1 MPTPSINLF
10 KESNTLSP
18 RLAKTAQQLK
28 TFGIYGLGII
38 LCVGLL
44 VGITYTVLTIQINAL
59 SKEKERLS
67 ASLGSQIK
75 KEGLYASL
83 QDRLTV
89 VKKVRSSQH
98 PVAPIF
104 DIVTSVA
111 TEPVLT
117 GFTTKSGTVEF
128 TIEVPTIEDALSKV
142 SVLLMYEQQKKI
154 SSSKLTNINVNDDGT
169 VSIAFSFIPIF

>member
-18 RLAKTAQQLK
+18 RLTRTAQQLK
-28 TFGIYGLGII
+28 TFGIVGLGIV
-38 LCVGLL
+38 LCVGFL
-44 VGITYTVLTIQINAL
+44 VGVTYTALTLQMNAL
-59 SKEKERLS
+59 SKEKERFS
-67 ASLGSQIK
+67 ASLGSQVK

-83 QDRLTV
+83 LDRLHV
-89 VKKVRSSQH
+89 VKKVRVSQH
-98 PVAPIF
+98 PIAPIF

-128 TIEVPTIEDALSKV
+128 TIGVPTIEDALSKV

-154 SSSKLTNINVNDDGT
+154 SNSKLTNISVNDDGT
-169 VSIAFSFIPIF
+169 VSIAFSFIPIR